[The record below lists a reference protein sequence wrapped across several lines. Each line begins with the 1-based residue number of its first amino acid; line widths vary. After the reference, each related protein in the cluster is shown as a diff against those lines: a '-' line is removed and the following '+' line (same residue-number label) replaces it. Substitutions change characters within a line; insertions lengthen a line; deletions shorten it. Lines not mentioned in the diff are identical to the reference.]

1 MNASSQGAAETIRC
15 LAQVAEIF
23 KDIALWLRQIEGV
36 TNVMQPCSL
45 SVLGRREDGVIEYG
59 TGSGVGIEWYTDAE
73 FSNGR
78 ALSFGLELSWDGGEW
93 LVEPGIRITHREGQD
108 DLIDLAD
115 RYAVDDVDM
124 CASLLGAARQLA
136 GMRDE
141 ALQQFRSW
149 SE

>member
-1 MNASSQGAAETIRC
+1 MLFRS
-15 LAQVAEIF
+15 
-23 KDIALWLRQIEGV
+23 
-36 TNVMQPCSL
+36 CSL